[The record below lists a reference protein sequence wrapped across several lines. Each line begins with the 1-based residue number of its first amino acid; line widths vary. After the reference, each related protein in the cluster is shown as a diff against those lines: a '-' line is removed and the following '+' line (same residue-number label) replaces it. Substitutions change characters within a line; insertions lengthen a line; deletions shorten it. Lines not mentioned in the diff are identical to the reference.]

1 MKRHLILPA
10 MLLMA
15 ACSTDPVQQMADAR
29 QAVAAQDYDRA
40 RVLLTATL
48 QEQPSNR
55 EALAMLVQ
63 TYLRLGDGDAAQGA
77 AARLRTAGAS
87 GPELARFEAEAALLR
102 GLPKQALEL
111 LAADASS
118 DGWRIRAAALLDDGK
133 SDDALAAFEQGLA
146 AGSDPRLLQDYARFL
161 LDSGDFDGAG
171 QQLAKLE
178 KVRPAPLSV
187 IMLKGDL
194 LIAQQQFAPALAA
207 YQLAAQGNPRRI
219 EPLLGQ
225 ATALSMLG
233 KKPEALA
240 AIAAA
245 DKFKPGDGRIV
256 ALQVQLAAETGDWRM
271 VRQVLQPI
279 EGSLAPMSVENLT
292 YAEALLNLGQAE
304 QARAR
309 FARAHLV
316 APRNPYARLM
326 LAASLMETGDAAG
339 ALEKVRP
346 LADSALAGQRELS
359 LAEGAARAAGDLAA
373 AESYKQRLAEVSNGV
388 RDKAVAA
395 ADAAFARGD
404 FTAARA
410 AYRQLPGFAQDAEV
424 LRRLALASSRLG
436 QHGEAVAL
444 ADQAL
449 ALQPAG
455 AAMKH
460 AAGLV
465 RLSANQDLA
474 KAVALFA
481 AAVAAEPANRA
492 FRRDLAKAKAAAG

>member
-10 MLLMA
+10 MLLLA
-15 ACSTDPVQQMADAR
+15 ACSADPVQQMADAR

-48 QEQPSNR
+48 QSEPANR

-77 AARLRTAGAS
+77 VARLRTAGAT
-87 GPELARFEAEAALLR
+87 GVDLARFEAEAALLR

-111 LAADASS
+111 LAADATT

-133 SDDALAAFEQGLA
+133 PDEALEAFQQGLA
-146 AGSDPRLLQDYARFL
+146 TGSDPRLLQDYARYL
-161 LDSGDFDGAG
+161 LDIGDFDGAA
-171 QQLAKLE
+171 QQLAQLE
-178 KVRPAPLSV
+178 RTKPVPLSV

-194 LIAQQQFAPALAA
+194 LVARQQFAPALAA
-207 YQLAAQGNPRRI
+207 YQQAALGNPRRI

-225 ATALSMLG
+225 ATAMSMLG
-233 KKPEALA
+233 KQPEALA

-245 DKFKPGDGRIV
+245 EKLKPGDGRII
-256 ALQVQLAAETGDWRM
+256 AMQVQLAAETGNWKM
-271 VRQVLQPI
+271 VREVLQPI

-326 LAASLMETGDAAG
+326 LAASLMETGDPAG
-339 ALEKVRP
+339 ALDKVRP
-346 LADSALAGQRELS
+346 LADSALAGERELS
-359 LAEGAARAAGDLAA
+359 LAESAARAAGDAALADSFKLRLAA
-373 AESYKQRLAEVSNGV
+373 VADGAREKS
-388 RDKAVAA
+388 VAA

-404 FTAARA
+404 FAAASA
-410 AYRQLPGFAQDAEV
+410 AYRQLPGFAQDSEV
-424 LRRLALASSRLG
+424 LRRLSLASSKLG
-436 QHGEAVAL
+436 RHGEAIAL
-444 ADQAL
+444 AGQAL
-449 ALQPAG
+449 ALQPDNPAL
-455 AAMKH
+455 KH
-460 AAGLV
+460 TAGLV
-465 RLSANQDLA
+465 RLSSNADLA
-474 KAVALFA
+474 QAVALLE
-481 AAVAAEPANRA
+481 AAVAGEPGNRA